1 MRTNNCRI
9 IQVHS
14 LTLNND
20 VLCFRRCILIF
31 IPFRMYNIY
40 FLSLAEIR
48 SRASRALQDVAR
60 QFSNLSAREQGYAS
74 LANHIL
80 GGAQSSRNSKCAQST
95 SKILVDFSQHNFLD
109 GQRDNSKTMRWI
121 FLKFGYLTEN
131 NISRGTD
138 EQNFQILAAKW
149 VRSKKG
155 IFWHKI
161 ANFWSREA
169 KLKNLSRQSIWKFC
183 FITSLKIS

>member
-20 VLCFRRCILIF
+20 VLCFRPCTLIF

-60 QFSNLSAREQGYAS
+60 QFSNLREREQGYAS
-74 LANHIL
+74 LANHIRKGSLL
-80 GGAQSSRNSKCAQST
+80 GK
-95 SKILVDFSQHNFLD
+95 V
-109 GQRDNSKTMRWI
+109 
-121 FLKFGYLTEN
+121 
-131 NISRGTD
+131 
-138 EQNFQILAAKW
+138 
-149 VRSKKG
+149 
-155 IFWHKI
+155 
-161 ANFWSREA
+161 
-169 KLKNLSRQSIWKFC
+169 
-183 FITSLKIS
+183 